1 MAHAENGLIKMISM
15 IGVGAQISVKPILVL
30 IWGNLLT
37 TSMAVL
43 YFRLVMILDWRWSL
57 LPLYLIILPMIGLVF
72 YWFALDGL
80 SRLPKALLDSKD
92 TFAILQDRYYERIGK
107 REIKGLGPVAL
118 TRRILFLG
126 GLLWDSRDV
135 IDTASN
141 LYSLMDLFN
150 PLFWLFMMISLISV
164 MTLSSLYVIVCGGHY
179 LFF

>member
-72 YWFALDGL
+72 YWFAIDGL
-80 SRLPKALLDSKD
+80 SRLLKALL
-92 TFAILQDRYYERIGK
+92 L
-107 REIKGLGPVAL
+107 
-118 TRRILFLG
+118 
-126 GLLWDSRDV
+126 
-135 IDTASN
+135 
-141 LYSLMDLFN
+141 
-150 PLFWLFMMISLISV
+150 
-164 MTLSSLYVIVCGGHY
+164 
-179 LFF
+179 